1 MKLTKESL
9 RFVKSWPSPVPGKV
23 WGKNLLHLV
32 ELNCIPSKY
41 EVLLAVSE
49 GGDVRCPLFLISIWI
64 STVQNTGTREE
75 LNFELR
81 YEYPHRLC
89 GFVQSG
95 QTTITFF
102 SRDWF
107 SLPVLWTCVVFVRCL
122 YLSSQILS
130 SNPRVFSINELSG
143 SARSVVQLLWH
154 VKECSVHC
162 SCCSCCS

>member
-95 QTTITFF
+95 QTTITF
-102 SRDWF
+102 SRGIGSACQCCQMF
-107 SLPVLWTCVVFVRCL
+107 IF
-122 YLSSQILS
+122 ILTDLICPP

>member
-102 SRDWF
+102 YS
-107 SLPVLWTCVVFVRCL
+107 VVNVCSICQMFIF
-122 YLSSQILS
+122 ILTDLIS
-130 SNPRVFSINELSG
+130 PPSNPRVFSINELSC
-143 SARSVVQLLWH
+143 SVRSFNSPDSLTCQGVFSSLQLL
-154 VKECSVHC
+154 
-162 SCCSCCS
+162 